1 MSVNNKYC
9 VYFGTVRGVLGSTN
23 CKTDEQTYYELKE
36 NEKSE
41 ITCLEW
47 GRTKDEIL
55 IGHKNGKVKLY
66 SSLYKKYT
74 HTLED
79 LNGEGPVTGIAV
91 INNSLLIARENGII
105 NQWSKMQSNY
115 FSTDIKNDGTLAIMV
130 SNCNAKNIIGTGGEK
145 NDLKLWDVETKIPIF
160 KTKSMGHD
168 DLNLSIP
175 TSIRGLCF
183 YPNENNLISCV
194 TKEGYVLL
202 YDDRVQRR
210 PITKFFESKASYT
223 SVACTYRERQCIV
236 GTTKGYVQLLDLRAP
251 IQCVKTYKSFTG
263 SVTSLICDPCAP
275 VVISTCLD
283 RYLRIHSLNTKAL
296 LFKKYMKQSLTK
308 VIMQPLIKEENITES
323 EDIDGVDCEYEHLF
337 ENMEMITENHR
348 TKRKISVANSKQ
360 KKIKDE

>member
-1 MSVNNKYC
+1 M
-9 VYFGTVRGVLGSTN
+9 
-23 CKTDEQTYYELKE
+23 KE

-160 KTKSMGHD
+160 KTKSVST
-168 DLNLSIP
+168 N
-175 TSIRGLCF
+175 F
-183 YPNENNLISCV
+183 
-194 TKEGYVLL
+194 LL
-202 YDDRVQRR
+202 
-210 PITKFFESKASYT
+210 
-223 SVACTYRERQCIV
+223 
-236 GTTKGYVQLLDLRAP
+236 
-251 IQCVKTYKSFTG
+251 
-263 SVTSLICDPCAP
+263 
-275 VVISTCLD
+275 
-283 RYLRIHSLNTKAL
+283 
-296 LFKKYMKQSLTK
+296 
-308 VIMQPLIKEENITES
+308 
-323 EDIDGVDCEYEHLF
+323 
-337 ENMEMITENHR
+337 
-348 TKRKISVANSKQ
+348 
-360 KKIKDE
+360 